1 MRVSGGG
8 ASGASG
14 GAASPDDGAE
24 SALIGQ
30 RVPLGKGITGLAAL
44 TQEVQIGA
52 ATFKDVKQSERH
64 AARATDPTAVLAAP
78 MMVGETLVGVITAGS
93 FRTHASFTPEHAAL
107 YARTPA
113 APGLLVAH

>member
-64 AARATDPTAVLAAP
+64 VARATDPTAVLAAP
-78 MMVGETLVGVITAGS
+78 MMAGETLGGVIPPVS
-93 FRTHASFTPEHAAL
+93 FRSDASFTSEHAAL
-107 YARTPA
+107 HGRIA
-113 APGLLVAH
+113 A